1 MTLVQTKQTKVE
13 DNSQKPYYQ
22 DQELGL
28 INYQYFK
35 APGGKLY
42 FRGPVPPSLERNSF
56 FVCIGA
62 AQTFG
67 RFCEKPF
74 SETISDQLNLPCLN
88 LGYAGAGPSFYL
100 KNDYLLDLINQARF
114 VIVQVMSGR
123 SESNSRYISLSGR
136 NMLTRISN
144 GTTVMDTEAY
154 KEILRLNSF
163 DLIREIVQQTKYSW
177 LKNTTSL
184 LERIDV
190 PKCLFWF
197 STRSPEYKMNFDKVK
212 SLLGEFPH
220 LVDTSLINTVKPLA
234 DNYVE
239 CVSNR
244 GLPQKL
250 YAKNTQDTVEITYA
264 LGLGAKAKKSEYNR
278 YYPSPEM
285 HVDAADALL
294 SACLK
299 LNAASIS

>member
-1 MTLVQTKQTKVE
+1 MALAQTKVKE
-13 DNSQKPYYQ
+13 NSNKPYYQ

-28 INYQYFK
+28 INYRYIQV
-35 APGGKLY
+35 PGGTLY
-42 FRGPVPPSLERNSF
+42 FRGPIPPSLDKNKF

-74 SETISDQLNLPCLN
+74 CEIISDRLNIPCLN

-100 KNDYLLDLINQARF
+100 KNDYLFDLINKARF
-114 VIVQVMSGR
+114 AIVQVMSGR
-123 SESNSRYISLSGR
+123 SESNSRYVSLTGR
-136 NMLTRISN
+136 NMLTRVAN
-144 GTTVMDTEAY
+144 KTTVMDTEAY

-184 LERIDV
+184 LERMTV

-197 STRSPEYKMNFDKVK
+197 SVRSPDYQMNFQNVK

-220 LVDTSLINTVKPLA
+220 LIDTSLINSVKPLA

-250 YAKNTQDTVEITYA
+250 YAKNTQNTVEITYA
-264 LGLGAKAKKSEYNR
+264 LGLGEKAKKSEYNR

-285 HVDAADALL
+285 HVDAVNALSNICQKMSL
-294 SACLK
+294 T
-299 LNAASIS
+299 NTV

>member
-1 MTLVQTKQTKVE
+1 MTLTPTKVK
-13 DNSQKPYYQ
+13 DNSNKPYYQ

-28 INYQYFK
+28 INYQYFQ
-35 APGGKLY
+35 APGGTLY
-42 FRGPVPPSLERNSF
+42 FRGPMPPSLEKNEF

-67 RFCEKPF
+67 RFCEQPF
-74 SETISDQLNLPCLN
+74 SELISDRLNLPCLN

-100 KNDYLLDLINQARF
+100 KNDYLLETINKARF
-114 VIVQVMSGR
+114 IIVQVMSGR
-123 SESNSRYISLSGR
+123 SESNSRYVSLTGR
-136 NMLTRISN
+136 NMLTRVSN

-163 DLIREIVQQTKYSW
+163 DSIREIVQQTKYSW
-177 LKNTTSL
+177 LRNSTSL
-184 LERIDV
+184 LEKITI

-197 STRSPEYKMNFDKVK
+197 SVRNPQYKMNFNNVK
-212 SLLGEFPH
+212 SLLSEFPH
-220 LVDTSLINTVKPLA
+220 LIDSSLIDAVKPLA
-234 DNYVE
+234 DRYVE

-250 YAKNTQDTVEITYA
+250 YAKNTTDAVEITYA
-264 LGLGAKAKKSEYNR
+264 LGLGAKAKKSEYNK

-285 HVDAADALL
+285 HLDAADALL
-294 SACLK
+294 NTCQE
-299 LNAASIS
+299 LNESSLV